1 MRNRNLILGA
11 AIIALASLPSCAMD
25 PADEVNDGSDVGRVE
40 PLSDDTAPELGA
52 AADVVAS
59 SGVEA
64 STDATSA
71 VSAGVTPKY
80 VDQCYQAPWGLVC
93 TRYNDAGQIVGIFNN
108 NRGGGNT
115 IRMTIFRNG
124 SPIALSAWTSVAYGS
139 TFKMWIPYPSAEG
152 YHTCVATAAG
162 SYACS
167 GNLYL

>member
-93 TRYNDAGQIVGIFNN
+93 TRYNDAGQIVGIFDN
-108 NRGGGNT
+108 NRAGGNT
-115 IRMTIFRNG
+115 IHLRIFRNG
-124 SPIALSAWTSVAYGS
+124 SLIAQSAWTFVAAGAD
-139 TFKMWIPYPSAEG
+139 FKKFISSPSSG
-152 YHTCVATAAG
+152 RYQTCVETADG
-162 SYACS
+162 RYACS
-167 GNLYL
+167 NSLYL